1 MRHRS
6 FILLLSLVLL
16 FSQSTFSFQTVTPPQ
31 QPEKGP
37 GGKDYKHTSV
47 SKKRF
52 GEGANEYWIY
62 EPDSP
67 KPKSAPLVI
76 FLHGWGGTNPIVYGA
91 WIEHIVRRGNI
102 VVYPRYQADLR
113 TKANEFTPNTITAI
127 KAAIKRLQNEK
138 DFVRPELDKFAVV
151 GHSLGGALTANV
163 AALAKENGLPKVRAM
178 MSVEP
183 ARTLSPSLPTLVP
196 LADLSKI
203 PEDTL
208 LLTVAG
214 DKDNIAQGFDAKKIY
229 MESTRVSANNKD
241 FITLVTDTH
250 GQPALEANH
259 SAPSALD
266 KNYDNGERRKNNA
279 ANKNG
284 RGDGGMLRERLRERM
299 QTQGGRDTNEN
310 IQLERVPMDDARRI
324 SNALDFYGFW
334 KLFDA
339 LCDAAFYGKNREYA
353 LGNTPK
359 QRFMGLW
366 SDGTP
371 VKELIVTDNP

>member
-1 MRHRS
+1 MRHGS
-6 FILLLSLVLL
+6 IISLFLLVLL
-16 FSQSTFSFQTVTPPQ
+16 FSQSSFSYQTAVTAPQ

-37 GGKDYKHTSV
+37 GGKDYKHASV

-67 KPKSAPLVI
+67 KPKSAPLIV
-76 FLHGWGGTNPIVYGA
+76 FLHGWGGMNPMVYGA

-113 TKANEFTPNTITAI
+113 TKADEFTPNTT
-127 KAAIKRLQNEK
+127 
-138 DFVRPELDKFAVV
+138 VT

-203 PEDTL
+203 PDDTL
-208 LLTVAG
+208 LLTIAG
-214 DKDNIAQGFDAKKIY
+214 DKDNVAQDFDAKKIY
-229 MESTRVSANNKD
+229 TESTRVPANNKD

-266 KNYDNGERRKNNA
+266 KSYDNGERRDNNSA
-279 ANKNG
+279 SQNG
-284 RGDGGMLRERLRERM
+284 RGGGMLRGRLRERM
-299 QTQGGRDTNEN
+299 QNRKQGDGNRNGEN
-310 IQLERVPMDDARRI
+310 NTLERIPMDDPRRL
-324 SNALDFYGFW
+324 SNALDYYGFW
-334 KLFDA
+334 KLFDG

-353 LGNTPK
+353 LGNASK

-371 VKELIVTDNP
+371 VKELIVTDTP